1 MKSFH
6 KHLLVA
12 VMAIGI
18 GSSAIAADAMMCD
31 QMGSGQGRGMGM
43 MGADGPNRA
52 QSAERMKARMEKRQ
66 TALHHKL
73 KLNAEQ
79 EVAWKEFTAAK
90 TPPAMGMRMN
100 RAEMMKLSAPDRMEK
115 MLGFMKERQ
124 AHMTVK
130 LVELKKF
137 YAVLTPEQQKIFDA
151 ETMGPRHGGKH
162 GRTKGQHKGHRASA
176 AATK

>member
-12 VMAIGI
+12 VMALGI
-18 GSSAIAADAMMCD
+18 GASAVAADAVMCD
-31 QMGSGQGRGMGM
+31 QMGSGRGMGM

-73 KLNAEQ
+73 KLNADQ
-79 EVAWKEFTAAK
+79 EVAWKEFIAGK

-124 AHMTVK
+124 AQMTVR
-130 LVELKKF
+130 LVGLKKF

-151 ETMGPRHGGKH
+151 EMMGPRYGGKH
-162 GRTKGQHKGHRASA
+162 GRAKGQHKGHRAPA
-176 AATK
+176 AVTQ